1 MDKVLIENVD
11 IPIESDNINL
21 KGSIYYSSNTPSKAP
36 WIIVLGGILYH
47 RESKFIKYYSEN
59 FANAGYYVLSF
70 DYRGHGGTA
79 KETGKLNYYEM
90 VPKIYLD
97 IHEVISWILENQA
110 NRILKE
116 NIVLF
121 GMSFGGAIILT
132 QGYKDE
138 RAKTLILL
146 CTRYDYSS
154 FRQFPQ
160 DLIENMSPKFFI
172 EKNPVNNER
181 ILIGHCKD
189 DKRVPFENVIKIK
202 EHLGL
207 SDDNVMIFDEGGHS
221 FNGKRDKVF
230 ERSIKFLKKYKKEK
244 K

>member
-1 MDKVLIENVD
+1 MDKVLIENID

-21 KGSIYYSSNTPSKAP
+21 KGSIYFTSNTPSKAP

-59 FANAGYYVLSF
+59 FANVGYYVLSY
-70 DYRGHGGTA
+70 DYRGHGETIE
-79 KETGKLNYYEM
+79 ETGKLNYFEM
-90 VPKIYLD
+90 VPKIYSD
-97 IHEVISWILENQA
+97 INEVISWILDDQSYRLLEE
-110 NRILKE
+110 K
-116 NIVLF
+116 IVLF

-132 QGYKDE
+132 HGYRDE
-138 RAKTLILL
+138 RAKILISLSA
-146 CTRYDYSS
+146 RYDYSS
-154 FRQFPQ
+154 FRKFPQ
-160 DLIENMSPKFFI
+160 DIIENMSPKYFI
-172 EKNPVNNER
+172 EKDPINNER

-221 FNGKRDKVF
+221 FNGKRDEVF
-230 ERSIKFLKKYKKEK
+230 ERSIKFLKKIKCD
-244 K
+244 